1 MRHLNPNKKSEL
13 ALSLKILI
21 PTGLMFLLFVYFSY
35 FVVLP
40 FVETHPMHQ
49 KRQMLH
55 SMSTAVSSLIDEYRK
70 KAEAGDMRDHEARA
84 LALDAVGS
92 IRFGPEGK
100 DYFWVNDLSV
110 VVIMHPY
117 QPELV
122 GKSLRGYADATGR
135 LVFNDA
141 VDMVNRS
148 GEGFADYLW
157 QWQDDPSRIVAK
169 LSYLK
174 LYQPWGWVLGNGLYV
189 EDVHTGIAALT
200 RKLLWLLMGVV
211 VVSLVF
217 CFYVFQQALAVDGKR
232 RRAERINTVLIRTSN
247 AVNTTFDLEALY
259 PSIHQSLGEIINV
272 PNFLIAL
279 VDRDTGAIAFP
290 YYQDEMDGDY
300 PVIQDIHRSGSL
312 TARVIHTAE
321 PVLSTREETLAWARS
336 QGMPPTGTPAALWLG
351 VPLKIKNEVIG
362 VMATRSYTHPDH
374 FDDTDVDVFV
384 SVSAQ
389 VAVAI
394 ERRRKETA
402 LRHSFRQYQML
413 AENHSPLQ
421 GATSLLNGIRREYGK
436 DGNLVGHL
444 DLIKGLHQYP
454 KHGEEPAGPEP
465 AWPSVIGSSRI
476 TVAPS
481 L

>member
-1 MRHLNPNKKSEL
+1 MVKTGCGNHCPAVHNHETPMRHLNPNKKSEL

-35 FVVLP
+35 F
-40 FVETHPMHQ
+40 
-49 KRQMLH
+49 
-55 SMSTAVSSLIDEYRK
+55 
-70 KAEAGDMRDHEARA
+70 
-84 LALDAVGS
+84 
-92 IRFGPEGK
+92 
-100 DYFWVNDLSV
+100 
-110 VVIMHPY
+110 
-117 QPELV
+117 
-122 GKSLRGYADATGR
+122 
-135 LVFNDA
+135 DA

-169 LSYLK
+169 FSYLK

-217 CFYVFQQALAVDGKR
+217 CFYVFQHPLAVDGKR

-279 VDRDTGAIAFP
+279 VDRDTGSIAFP

-312 TARVIHTAE
+312 TARVIHKRS
-321 PVLSTREETLAWARS
+321 VLMSW
-336 QGMPPTGTPAALWLG
+336 W
-351 VPLKIKNEVIG
+351 
-362 VMATRSYTHPDH
+362 
-374 FDDTDVDVFV
+374 
-384 SVSAQ
+384 
-389 VAVAI
+389 
-394 ERRRKETA
+394 RR
-402 LRHSFRQYQML
+402 
-413 AENHSPLQ
+413 
-421 GATSLLNGIRREYGK
+421 
-436 DGNLVGHL
+436 
-444 DLIKGLHQYP
+444 
-454 KHGEEPAGPEP
+454 AG
-465 AWPSVIGSSRI
+465 
-476 TVAPS
+476 
-481 L
+481 